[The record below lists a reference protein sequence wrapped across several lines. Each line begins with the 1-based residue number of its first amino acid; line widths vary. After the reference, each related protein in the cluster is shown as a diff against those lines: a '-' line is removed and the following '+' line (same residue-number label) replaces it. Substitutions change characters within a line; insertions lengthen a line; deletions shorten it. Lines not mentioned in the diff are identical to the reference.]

1 MLLIALILLGCG
13 AAFVYGLIHSPRSR
27 RLAITALLIVAALI
41 ILIGLWTFI
50 VKMCFPA
57 QL

>member
-1 MLLIALILLGCG
+1 LIALILLGCG